1 VRPPVNYRKK
11 EGLARDRAFAAK
23 RAPTEADALHL
34 LSTKQKEK
42 PDLTAELF
50 RLTLSPTM
58 SRESSFDRRM
68 DDSGMNGAG
77 VVRAG
82 QSLK

>member
-1 VRPPVNYRKK
+1 MKAYARPVTKM
-11 EGLARDRAFAAK
+11 E
-23 RAPTEADALHL
+23 RAPAEADALHL

-50 RLTLSPTM
+50 RRTLSPMM